1 VNKLID
7 TDIRTALRAAYP
19 NVQLVVEGDQATQ
32 QDFFADVQLGGML
45 GLLLIFIALAW
56 VFESWSWPLVVM
68 SAIPFALT
76 GAIFGHWV
84 LDLELSV
91 LSIYGLFGLSGIVI
105 NDSIVL
111 VTFYRRLR
119 NKGMAVKEAVVEA
132 SVQRF
137 RAVLLTTLTTVGGL
151 GPLLFETSYDAQF
164 LIPLAAGLAF
174 GLMYG
179 IVLILLYVPA
189 MLVTVETIGAFF
201 KPSKRSPLVTAETA
215 A

>member
-1 VNKLID
+1 
-7 TDIRTALRAAYP
+7 
-19 NVQLVVEGDQATQ
+19 
-32 QDFFADVQLGGML
+32 
-45 GLLLIFIALAW
+45 
-56 VFESWSWPLVVM
+56 
-68 SAIPFALT
+68 
-76 GAIFGHWV
+76 
-84 LDLELSV
+84 
-91 LSIYGLFGLSGIVI
+91 
-105 NDSIVL
+105 

-201 KPSKRSPLVTAETA
+201 KPSKRPPLVTAETA